1 MTVIRQFT
9 NLCDIILIMA
19 RLTIIKQNDPLI
31 RKHSKPVTDFS
42 PRLHEILDNMC
53 ETLHHANGIGLAAVQ
68 VGILYRMAI
77 IITEKYGMIEIINP
91 VIKNT
96 KNFRV
101 DSEGCLSCP
110 GISGR
115 VRRPHALTLEYQDRN
130 GEKHTQSFHGID
142 AVCCCHEIDH
152 MDGILFIDKI
162 EK

>member
-1 MTVIRQFT
+1 
-9 NLCDIILIMA
+9 MA
-19 RLTIIKQNDPLI
+19 RLTIIKQDNPLI

-42 PRLHEILDNMC
+42 PRLHETLDNMR
-53 ETLHHANGIGLAAVQ
+53 ETLIHANGLGLAGIQ

-77 IITEKYGMIEIINP
+77 VITEKFGMIEIINP
-91 VIKNT
+91 VIKSA
-96 KNFRV
+96 KNYRA

-115 VRRPHALTLEYQDRN
+115 VRRPHAITLEYQDRN
-130 GEKHTQSFHGID
+130 GEKQIQTFRGID

>member
-1 MTVIRQFT
+1 
-9 NLCDIILIMA
+9 MA
-19 RLTIIKQNDPLI
+19 RLTIIKQDNPLI

-42 PRLHEILDNMC
+42 PRLHETLDNMR
-53 ETLHHANGIGLAAVQ
+53 ETLIHANGLGLAGVQ

-77 IITEKYGMIEIINP
+77 VITEKFGMIEIINP
-91 VIKNT
+91 VIKSA
-96 KNFRV
+96 KNYRA

-110 GISGR
+110 GISGQ
-115 VRRPHALTLEYQDRN
+115 VRRPHAITLEYQDRN
-130 GEKHTQSFHGID
+130 GEKQIQTFRGID

>member
-1 MTVIRQFT
+1 
-9 NLCDIILIMA
+9 MA
-19 RLTIIKQNDPLI
+19 RLTIIKQDNPLI
-31 RKHSKPVTDFS
+31 RKHSKPVTDFF
-42 PRLHEILDNMC
+42 PRLHETLDNMR
-53 ETLHHANGIGLAAVQ
+53 ETLIHANGLGLAGVQ

-77 IITEKYGMIEIINP
+77 VITEKFGMIEIINP
-91 VIKNT
+91 VIKSA
-96 KNFRV
+96 KNYRA

-115 VRRPHALTLEYQDRN
+115 VRRPHAITLEYQDRN
-130 GEKHTQSFHGID
+130 GEKQIQTFRGID